1 MPPTINLC
9 RDCHD
14 YRLIEQG
21 ESKVSNAVWK
31 DMIRQRTSRGTL
43 WAAFG
48 SGGFTKRMRERFTIK
63 KGWAKHL
70 LEEAAKAE
78 YTIRGRALALANGQ

>member
-1 MPPTINLC
+1 MPSTINLC
-9 RDCHD
+9 RDCYD

-21 ESKVSNAVWK
+21 ESKVSNAVSK

-70 LEEAAKAE
+70 LEEAAISE
-78 YTIRGRALALANGQ
+78 HTIRGRA